1 MFSAASRVVR
11 PLATQAA
18 RRHHPQQ
25 RVVSASFAT
34 VKEGLTA
41 TDAWNKS
48 CYSGID
54 YTVNEDLPVYDAV
67 QKFAA
72 YNVGCLVTVDGE
84 GECVGYRTKRIR
96 RPSSKLRERCTSRPS
111 RKRTFPTYI
120 FVVFFLS
127 NYSDKVKSPAS

>member
-1 MFSAASRVVR
+1 MFAAASRVVR

-18 RRHHPQQ
+18 RRHHP
-25 RVVSASFAT
+25 VGSASFAT

-72 YNVGCLVTVDGE
+72 YNVGCLVTVDAE
-84 GECVGYRTKRIR
+84 GEYLVGKRTTWILS
-96 RPSSKLRERCTSRPS
+96 RPSSEFA
-111 RKRTFPTYI
+111 RTMYYLDPHEKTHTRF
-120 FVVFFLS
+120 FVEL
-127 NYSDKVKSPAS
+127 YPDKVKSLAS